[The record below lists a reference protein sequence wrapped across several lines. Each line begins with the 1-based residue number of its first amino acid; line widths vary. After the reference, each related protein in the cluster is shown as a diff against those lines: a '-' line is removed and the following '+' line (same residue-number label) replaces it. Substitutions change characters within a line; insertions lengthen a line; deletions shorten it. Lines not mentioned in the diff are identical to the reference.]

1 MRTGAEL
8 RDQHNVFNSPEAL
21 EDYEDARN
29 KLHLYQSNRAA
40 RSAEGNFIRY
50 ARAGEK
56 VTHYHFSLM
65 NKGRQARIIRELQV
79 PNEQDPNQTRTIN
92 NQEIVQYMSQKF
104 GEIAREDP
112 TVGNT
117 TIREFLGDALAD
129 DAMKCPD
136 YMKDQLEDYLSAD
149 ELKEA
154 IAKMK
159 NVSCPGPLGLTN
171 RLLKAIYPLLQE
183 VLVKAGN
190 RLLFS
195 DIPHVKPQWLFHR
208 KVVFIPKPGKSPT
221 SEDSYRG
228 LSMLE
233 NIFKAYSTI
242 LAQRM
247 ARVLKIV
254 QDPEQYGFT
263 EGKSCMEPTRSIID
277 TLRHANQNNQPLV
290 ILSTD
295 LYKAFDTVS
304 LCHIERCLDFF
315 EFPEK
320 YKKAFMTLARNGTL
334 QFEINGQLSD
344 DVVLDRGT
352 GQGDPKSSF
361 CFNMCITPLNIYLSK
376 SPDVPRYKI
385 GAVEIGSAFFAD
397 DNACPFDGAAVQ
409 PILRTIEKIQA
420 YREVSGLELNLTK
433 CEFLAVNCPQN
444 TIDELCGIGM
454 KHVQRLKHLGV
465 IIEQSGEVLEEQN
478 FGPIIE
484 KMESIGARYSTSA
497 STPIGR
503 ALYAKFL
510 LGSRYV
516 HRLQN
521 GLIGEQTCQHM
532 TEALLY
538 MTWTRAR
545 MTEEQTGYR
554 AHIAKARVIQPPT
567 YGGLYLPNPGFQNI
581 SLRMLW
587 LRRFTEEY
595 STQGWFKLLTIE
607 LERLH
612 RPTIELHM
620 KLGTKEWRKTAE
632 RLEVRA
638 PYWANVFRAGERIQQ
653 LAIQQEK
660 LWHMIP
666 VFGSSEGDDVVTLA
680 SLEYENPMARPLIRS
695 PLVVI
700 GQLFK
705 VRNTGHINIREMK
718 TQEEVSRQ
726 FRGVDLMLWASI
738 VGLVNSIKRKF
749 RHAIRAESVHQVN
762 QTALN
767 SVITRHSK
775 GCSAATSLLLR
786 EERQKWPQGEVPP
799 SHRTYVRDGI
809 TQIDEASFMKAFV
822 AVYKS
827 ELLPSLKWTSLQVLI
842 RTLWTKVKESQG
854 RGGDDRC
861 VNCGLAAEHTVH
873 MMHQCRLSSAVLQKL
888 EASFESLDID
898 IELTVDAVL
907 FHKLPD
913 NLSRKEKEDI
923 IDILMIFKHVTYRIR
938 FRENI
943 DRRPTPKLILIS
955 MILEMQKLTTLKN
968 RNCEDTEMLTRMIS
982 CLRQEINWA

>member
-1 MRTGAEL
+1 MVKILCNNKAGLNSAAKLSAALRQARSYDIAMYQETKLKKSKLNEVRAKWGSPDVFMASCPGVNSRRGVLTLFSPSFQVQHLDTKADDQGQFLINIVALHTSIMMIINYYGDPDTDQSSLQTLQRLETAINVLRQQYQIDEKIIGGDFNYVLDDLDTTSGNRRPNTEAMWRAMEADLELYDPEVLFRQHPRRTYFRHHHEETQARYDRFYITRGLITGAEL
-8 RDQHNVFNSPEAL
+8 DELARTGDHKPLVLKIMEVEAGHKQWNMDDKLLDKVEGVEIIHRSVRTVLGEFVDDPDDEIDVSQIQYFIDFDNNCPLRILTRVITSLRAKLKEASKLSRMEAVRTEKQLIDDLINARDQHNVFNSPEAL

-129 DAMKCPD
+129 EAMKCPD

-277 TLRHANQNNQPLV
+277 TLRHANQNIQPLV

-344 DVVLDRGT
+344 DVVLNRGT

-361 CFNMCITPLNIYLSK
+361 CFNM
-376 SPDVPRYKI
+376 
-385 GAVEIGSAFFAD
+385 
-397 DNACPFDGAAVQ
+397 
-409 PILRTIEKIQA
+409 
-420 YREVSGLELNLTK
+420 
-433 CEFLAVNCPQN
+433 
-444 TIDELCGIGM
+444 
-454 KHVQRLKHLGV
+454 
-465 IIEQSGEVLEEQN
+465 
-478 FGPIIE
+478 
-484 KMESIGARYSTSA
+484 
-497 STPIGR
+497 
-503 ALYAKFL
+503 
-510 LGSRYV
+510 
-516 HRLQN
+516 
-521 GLIGEQTCQHM
+521 
-532 TEALLY
+532 
-538 MTWTRAR
+538 
-545 MTEEQTGYR
+545 
-554 AHIAKARVIQPPT
+554 
-567 YGGLYLPNPGFQNI
+567 
-581 SLRMLW
+581 
-587 LRRFTEEY
+587 
-595 STQGWFKLLTIE
+595 
-607 LERLH
+607 
-612 RPTIELHM
+612 
-620 KLGTKEWRKTAE
+620 
-632 RLEVRA
+632 
-638 PYWANVFRAGERIQQ
+638 
-653 LAIQQEK
+653 
-660 LWHMIP
+660 
-666 VFGSSEGDDVVTLA
+666 
-680 SLEYENPMARPLIRS
+680 
-695 PLVVI
+695 
-700 GQLFK
+700 
-705 VRNTGHINIREMK
+705 
-718 TQEEVSRQ
+718 
-726 FRGVDLMLWASI
+726 
-738 VGLVNSIKRKF
+738 
-749 RHAIRAESVHQVN
+749 
-762 QTALN
+762 
-767 SVITRHSK
+767 
-775 GCSAATSLLLR
+775 
-786 EERQKWPQGEVPP
+786 
-799 SHRTYVRDGI
+799 
-809 TQIDEASFMKAFV
+809 
-822 AVYKS
+822 
-827 ELLPSLKWTSLQVLI
+827 
-842 RTLWTKVKESQG
+842 
-854 RGGDDRC
+854 
-861 VNCGLAAEHTVH
+861 
-873 MMHQCRLSSAVLQKL
+873 
-888 EASFESLDID
+888 
-898 IELTVDAVL
+898 
-907 FHKLPD
+907 
-913 NLSRKEKEDI
+913 
-923 IDILMIFKHVTYRIR
+923 
-938 FRENI
+938 
-943 DRRPTPKLILIS
+943 
-955 MILEMQKLTTLKN
+955 
-968 RNCEDTEMLTRMIS
+968 
-982 CLRQEINWA
+982 